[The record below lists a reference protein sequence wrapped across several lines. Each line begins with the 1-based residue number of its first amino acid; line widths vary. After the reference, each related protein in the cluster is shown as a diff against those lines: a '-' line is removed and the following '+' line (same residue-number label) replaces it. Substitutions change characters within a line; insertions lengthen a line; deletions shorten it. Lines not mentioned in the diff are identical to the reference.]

1 MEFSQSDSDASI
13 DSRQKKKPH
22 TNNNP
27 SSSAAADKANSS
39 SHSNNKPQGPI
50 PILDKPQSK
59 GSPEQSHTKHH
70 HQVSSIAYMIS
81 YSIIYCIALLLM
93 LM

>member
-13 DSRQKKKPH
+13 DSEQKKKPH
-22 TNNNP
+22 TNTTNNNP

-70 HQVSSIAYMIS
+70 HQVSTHT
-81 YSIIYCIALLLM
+81 
-93 LM
+93 

>member
-13 DSRQKKKPH
+13 DSGQKKKPH
-22 TNNNP
+22 TNTSNNNP

-70 HQVSSIAYMIS
+70 HQVSTHT
-81 YSIIYCIALLLM
+81 
-93 LM
+93 